1 MTNRPNVLAA
11 AVSVRRGT
19 RSAAAV
25 VLAALLGPGPAMA
38 QAAQAAAQT
47 VQSVQSVQSVQT
59 VQSVQSAPASAP
71 AAASQPAA
79 APAGV
84 TVTIPVGTADRKSEE
99 LPAGKTIELT
109 LNQAISLALRNT
121 LDLDVSSQLYEEAKF
136 SLFSA
141 TGIFDPSLNAKLS
154 ASGVKSKVFQS
165 FQASESQTQTGNVGI
180 GGLTDWGLQYA
191 AGWNNQRQDAP
202 ITSTIPGYQQVNPV
216 YTSGVFANLTQP
228 LLQNFGRDVNTRL
241 VVKARIAR
249 DQAAWSFVSTV
260 QTTIQSVEN
269 AYWDL
274 LYAFAD
280 LKAKQEALDRAKDI
294 NRITRI
300 KIDVG
305 ALAPIEI
312 VQTEVTIAQREQA
325 IILAEGAIGDAQD
338 RLRRLLSVK
347 GAPDWDRTL
356 VPLDRPGPEG
366 FRPDLEKGIDTA
378 LRMRPEVKQAV
389 VDIESKKIELVYQK
403 NQVKPQLNLVASVGA
418 NGAGAQLSDFGIN
431 YIDALYDIRSV
442 DYPNWSVGLN
452 FSVPL
457 GNRAA
462 KGLRARASVDLD
474 LSRTNLAVLK
484 LNLQVEVRTAAR
496 NIDTAGRSVTA
507 AKKARELAERNLDAE
522 RKKFDNG
529 MTTAFQVAQV
539 QNDLTTAITQELQA
553 ILGYQRSVTSWYKA
567 TGELLKVKNI
577 VLEGLPVETGPTAPV
592 EGAIR

>member
-1 MTNRPNVLAA
+1 MTNRKTLLAA
-11 AVSVRRGT
+11 TSFA
-19 RSAAAV
+19 
-25 VLAALLGPGPAMA
+25 LAALLGPGSAA
-38 QAAQAAAQT
+38 ALQAAPPATPKPA
-47 VQSVQSVQSVQT
+47 
-59 VQSVQSAPASAP
+59 APATAP
-71 AAASQPAA
+71 AATPAA
-79 APAGV
+79 APDLTGETPIPGGT
-84 TVTIPVGTADRKSEE
+84 TVPIGTADRKPQE
-99 LPAGKTIELT
+99 LPAGDRIELT
-109 LNQAISLALRNT
+109 LNQAIAFSLRNT
-121 LDLDVSSQLYEEAKF
+121 LDLDVASQQYEEAKF

-141 TGIFDPSLNAKLS
+141 TGLFDPNLTALVN

-165 FQASESQTQTGNVGI
+165 FQASEAYTQKGNVGI
-180 GGLTDWGLQYA
+180 NGLTDWGLQYT

-202 ITSTIPGYQQVNPV
+202 VTSTVPGYQQINPV
-216 YTSGVFANLTQP
+216 YTSGLFANVTQP
-228 LLQNFGRDVNTRL
+228 LLQGFGRAVNTRL
-241 VVKARIAR
+241 IVKSRIAR

-274 LYAFAD
+274 LFANAD

-347 GAPDWDRTL
+347 GQPDWEHPI
-356 VPLDRPGPEG
+356 VPTDRPGSLD
-366 FRPDLEKGIDTA
+366 FRADAVKGIDTA
-378 LRMRPEVKQAV
+378 MKMRPEVKQAV
-389 VDIESKKIELVYQK
+389 VDIESKKVELVYQK
-403 NQVKPQLNLVASVGA
+403 NLVKPQLNLVGGVGA
-418 NGAGAQLSDFGIN
+418 SGAGAQSSALGVN
-431 YIDALYDIRSV
+431 YIDALYDIRSF

-452 FSVPL
+452 FTVPL

-462 KGLRARASVDLD
+462 KGSRARASVDLD
-474 LSRTNLAVLK
+474 LSRTNLALLK
-484 LNLQVEVRTAAR
+484 QNLQVEVRSAAR
-496 NIDTAGRSVTA
+496 NIDTASRSVAA
-507 AKKARELAERNLDAE
+507 AKKARELAERNLNAE

-539 QNDLTTAITQELQA
+539 QNDLTAAITQELQA

-567 TGELLKVKNI
+567 TGELLNVKNVRI
-577 VLEGLPVETGPTAPV
+577 EGLPVEIGPTPPE
-592 EGAIR
+592 EGALR